1 MIENRYSDRYIVDT
15 PENIEFGYDV
25 AGIGMRFLAALV
37 DTTIFVLIMYV
48 VFQLLDF
55 DVWSPVFN
63 TFVISSTLLQ
73 CAYYIAFERFWNGQT
88 PGKRVFGIRVVQEAG
103 RPVTLMSSVIRN
115 LVRLLDFFPIF
126 YGTGTVAM
134 LIDKRSRR
142 VGDLAAG
149 TLVVRDRQ
157 RVTLESLLSGANSG
171 RVASAL
177 AGNNK
182 ALLPNIEALR
192 PQDMAL
198 VHDFLLRRST
208 LPPDRRSRIASQL
221 AYALFSRLG
230 YSVPGDAELF
240 LQQVSDQYVLIQG
253 QALSQQPQQLA
264 R

>member
-25 AGIGMRFLAALV
+25 AGIGVRFLAALV
-37 DTTIFVLIMYV
+37 DTSIFTTIMYII
-48 VFQLLDF
+48 FRLLDF
-55 DVWSPVFN
+55 DVGSSVFK
-63 TFVISSTLLQ
+63 TFLLGSTLLQ

-88 PGKRVFGIRVVQEAG
+88 PGKRLLGIRVVQEAG
-103 RPVTLMSSVIRN
+103 RPVTLIASVIRN
-115 LVRLLDFFPIF
+115 FIRLIDFFPVF
-126 YGTGTVAM
+126 YGTGVLTM
-134 LIDKRSRR
+134 FIDKRSRR

-157 RVTLESLLSGANSG
+157 RVTLESLLAGTQSG

-198 VHDFLLRRST
+198 VQDFLARRST

-221 AYALFSRLG
+221 AYALFGRLG

-240 LQQVSDQYVLIQG
+240 LQQASDQYVIIQG
-253 QALSQQPQQLA
+253 QALSQ
-264 R
+264 